1 MKKLTG
7 TKQEERGGTM
17 SRILLIED
25 NEAIVMGLEYLFKSE
40 GFSSQTAGNI
50 REARNALKTGS
61 FDLILLDVGLPDG
74 SGFTLCQ
81 EIKNNSDIPVIFL
94 TAKEEER
101 DVVKGFDLGAD
112 DYVIKPFRNR
122 ELISRMKNV
131 LRRNGKGETKL
142 THGTVTID
150 TVSGKVYKDGQEIVL
165 TALEY
170 RLLLTFF
177 NYPKKLFTREEI
189 LSQIW
194 DVAGNFVNDNTLTVY
209 IKRIREKLG
218 DSEGKLIETV
228 RGVGYRLGG
237 K

>member
-1 MKKLTG
+1 
-7 TKQEERGGTM
+7 M

-25 NEAIVMGLEYLFKSE
+25 NESIVMGLEYLFESE
-40 GFSSQTAGNI
+40 GLISRTARNVK
-50 REARNALKTGS
+50 EARQALETES
-61 FDLILLDVGLPDG
+61 YDLVLLDVGLPDG
-74 SGFTLCQ
+74 NGFTLCQ
-81 EIKNNSDIPVIFL
+81 EIKNHYEIPVIFL

-131 LRRNGKGETKL
+131 LRRNGKGEAKL
-142 THGTVTID
+142 THGAVTID
-150 TVSGKVYKDGQEIVL
+150 TVSGKVYKEGEEVAL
-165 TALEY
+165 TAVEF

-189 LSQIW
+189 LNQIW

-237 K
+237 E

>member
-1 MKKLTG
+1 
-7 TKQEERGGTM
+7 M

-25 NEAIVMGLEYLFKSE
+25 NDSIVMGLEYLFESE
-40 GFSSQTAGNI
+40 GLISRIAGNVK
-50 REARNALKTGS
+50 EARQALETENY
-61 FDLILLDVGLPDG
+61 DLILLDVGLPDG
-74 SGFTLCQ
+74 NGFTLCQ
-81 EIKNNSDIPVIFL
+81 EIKNHYDIPVIFL

-142 THGTVTID
+142 THGAVTID
-150 TVSGKVYKDGQEIVL
+150 TISGKVYKEGEEIVL
-165 TALEY
+165 TALEF

-189 LSQIW
+189 LNQIW

-237 K
+237 E

>member
-1 MKKLTG
+1 
-7 TKQEERGGTM
+7 M

-25 NEAIVMGLEYLFKSE
+25 NESIVMGLEYLFESE
-40 GFSSQTAGNI
+40 GLISWTARNVK
-50 REARNALKTGS
+50 EARQALETES
-61 FDLILLDVGLPDG
+61 YDLVLLDVGLPDG
-74 SGFTLCQ
+74 NGFTLCQ
-81 EIKNNSDIPVIFL
+81 EIKNHYEIPVIFL

-131 LRRNGKGETKL
+131 LRRNGKGEAKL
-142 THGTVTID
+142 THGAVTID
-150 TVSGKVYKDGQEIVL
+150 TVSGKVYKEGEEVAL
-165 TALEY
+165 TALEF

-189 LSQIW
+189 LNQIW

-237 K
+237 E

>member
-1 MKKLTG
+1 
-7 TKQEERGGTM
+7 M

-25 NEAIVMGLEYLFKSE
+25 NESIVMGLEYLFESE
-40 GFSSQTAGNI
+40 GLISRTARNVK
-50 REARNALKTGS
+50 EARQALETES
-61 FDLILLDVGLPDG
+61 YDLVLLDVGLPDG
-74 SGFTLCQ
+74 NGFTLCQ
-81 EIKNNSDIPVIFL
+81 EIKNHYEIPVIFL

-131 LRRNGKGETKL
+131 LRRNGKGEAKL
-142 THGTVTID
+142 THGAVTID
-150 TVSGKVYKDGQEIVL
+150 TVSGKVYKEGEEVAL
-165 TALEY
+165 TALEF

-189 LSQIW
+189 LNQIW
-194 DVAGNFVNDNTLTVY
+194 DVAGNFVNDNKLTVY

-218 DSEGKLIETV
+218 DSKGKLIETV

-237 K
+237 E

>member
-1 MKKLTG
+1 
-7 TKQEERGGTM
+7 M

-25 NEAIVMGLEYLFKSE
+25 NESIVMGLEYLFESE
-40 GFSSQTAGNI
+40 GLISRTARNVK
-50 REARNALKTGS
+50 EARQALETES
-61 FDLILLDVGLPDG
+61 YDLVLLDVGLPDG
-74 SGFTLCQ
+74 NGFTLCQ
-81 EIKNNSDIPVIFL
+81 EIKNHYEIPVIFL

-131 LRRNGKGETKL
+131 LRRNGKGEARL
-142 THGTVTID
+142 THGAVTID
-150 TVSGKVYKDGQEIVL
+150 TVSGKVYKEGEEVAL
-165 TALEY
+165 TALEF

-189 LSQIW
+189 LNQIW

-237 K
+237 E

>member
-1 MKKLTG
+1 
-7 TKQEERGGTM
+7 M

-25 NEAIVMGLEYLFKSE
+25 NESIVMGLEYLFESE
-40 GFSSQTAGNI
+40 GLISRTARNVK
-50 REARNALKTGS
+50 EARQALETES
-61 FDLILLDVGLPDG
+61 YDLVLLDVGLPDG
-74 SGFTLCQ
+74 NGFTLCQ
-81 EIKNNSDIPVIFL
+81 EIKNHYEIPVIFL

-131 LRRNGKGETKL
+131 LRRNGKGEAKL
-142 THGTVTID
+142 THGAVTID
-150 TVSGKVYKDGQEIVL
+150 TVSGKVYKEGEEVAL
-165 TALEY
+165 TALEF

-189 LSQIW
+189 LNQIW

-237 K
+237 E

>member
-1 MKKLTG
+1 
-7 TKQEERGGTM
+7 M

-25 NEAIVMGLEYLFKSE
+25 NESIVMGLEYLFESE
-40 GFSSQTAGNI
+40 GLISWTARNVK
-50 REARNALKTGS
+50 EARQALETES
-61 FDLILLDVGLPDG
+61 YDLVLLDVGLPDG
-74 SGFTLCQ
+74 NGFTLCQ
-81 EIKNNSDIPVIFL
+81 EIKNHYEIPVIFL

-131 LRRNGKGETKL
+131 LRRNGKGEAKL
-142 THGTVTID
+142 THGAVTID
-150 TVSGKVYKDGQEIVL
+150 TVSGTVSKEGEEVAL
-165 TALEY
+165 TALEF

-189 LSQIW
+189 LNQIW

-237 K
+237 E

>member
-1 MKKLTG
+1 M
-7 TKQEERGGTM
+7 EEIM

-25 NEAIVMGLEYLFKSE
+25 NESIVMGLEYLFESE
-40 GFSSQTAGNI
+40 GLISRTARNVK
-50 REARNALKTGS
+50 EARQALETES
-61 FDLILLDVGLPDG
+61 YDLVLLDVGLPDG
-74 SGFTLCQ
+74 NGFTLCQ
-81 EIKNNSDIPVIFL
+81 EIKNHYEIPVIFL

-131 LRRNGKGETKL
+131 LRRNGKGEAKL
-142 THGTVTID
+142 THGAVTID
-150 TVSGKVYKDGQEIVL
+150 TVSGKVYKEGEEVAL
-165 TALEY
+165 TALEF

-189 LSQIW
+189 LNQIW

-218 DSEGKLIETV
+218 DSKGKLIETV

-237 K
+237 E

>member
-1 MKKLTG
+1 
-7 TKQEERGGTM
+7 M

-25 NEAIVMGLEYLFKSE
+25 NESIVMGLEYLFESE
-40 GFSSQTAGNI
+40 GFLCQTVENV
-50 REARNALKTGS
+50 REAKKALETER

-74 SGFTLCQ
+74 NGFTLCE

-101 DVVKGFDLGAD
+101 DVVRGFELGAD

-131 LRRNGKGETKL
+131 LRRNGSGETKL
-142 THGTVTID
+142 RHGAVTVD

-237 K
+237 E

>member
-1 MKKLTG
+1 
-7 TKQEERGGTM
+7 M

-25 NEAIVMGLEYLFKSE
+25 NESIVMGLEYLFESE
-40 GFSSQTAGNI
+40 GLISRTARNVK
-50 REARNALKTGS
+50 EARQALETES
-61 FDLILLDVGLPDG
+61 YDLVLLDVGLPDG
-74 SGFTLCQ
+74 NGFTLCQ
-81 EIKNNSDIPVIFL
+81 EIKNHYEIPVIFL

-131 LRRNGKGETKL
+131 LRRNGKGEAKL
-142 THGTVTID
+142 THGAVTID
-150 TVSGKVYKDGQEIVL
+150 TVSGKVYKEGEEVAL
-165 TALEY
+165 TALEF

-189 LSQIW
+189 LNQIW

-218 DSEGKLIETV
+218 DSKGKLIETV

-237 K
+237 E